1 MLGWWALSTLLTSWA
16 VLCLMDGCD
25 DEEEELEENL
35 PPVWRNAVQGV
46 RIPRSLLRGGLLMSA
61 EGLSLA
67 SVKTRLHFYRLAQE
81 LRMDVARWREWVR
94 EAVKEAKRIRAMN

>member
-1 MLGWWALSTLLTSWA
+1 
-16 VLCLMDGCD
+16 
-25 DEEEELEENL
+25 
-35 PPVWRNAVQGV
+35 
-46 RIPRSLLRGGLLMSA
+46 MSA
-61 EGLSLA
+61 EGLALA

>member
-1 MLGWWALSTLLTSWA
+1 MVGAEYAADELGRA
-16 VLCLMDGCD
+16 VPDG
-25 DEEEELEENL
+25 
-35 PPVWRNAVQGV
+35 
-46 RIPRSLLRGGLLMSA
+46 RGATMSA
-61 EGLSLA
+61 EGLALA